1 MNTFKA
7 VINRIVMI
15 LLMLFGLQVYA
26 FTQVED
32 AIETESLRITV
43 KDNHTGFI
51 QGRIC
56 DECKLLT
63 VAITAE
69 TKAFNKDTEVP
80 LKQAAARAGKSAT
93 VFINI
98 EHTQVTRIVW

>member
-1 MNTFKA
+1 MNKFKTPA
-7 VINRIVMI
+7 KRIAAI
-15 LLMLFGLQVYA
+15 LLMVFVFQVNA
-26 FTQVED
+26 FTLAED
-32 AIETESLRITV
+32 AIETQSLRITL
-43 KDNHTGFI
+43 KGNNSGFI
-51 QGRIC
+51 QGKIC

-69 TKAFNKDTEVP
+69 TKAFNKDSEVP
-80 LKQAAARAGKSAT
+80 LKQAATRAGKPAT

>member
-1 MNTFKA
+1 MNTFKTLTS
-7 VINRIVMI
+7 RIVAI
-15 LLMLFGLQVYA
+15 YLMVFGLQVYA
-26 FTQVED
+26 FTNIED
-32 AIETESLRITV
+32 AIETESLRITMNGSNSGYV
-43 KDNHTGFI
+43 

-69 TKAFNKDTEVP
+69 TKAFNQDVEVP
-80 LKQAAARAGKSAT
+80 LNRAVARVGKPAT